1 MATRYRR
8 LVIAVNLTYA
18 VVLLLIGVSPEVPDV
33 AEHISDHTAHAL
45 ASALHAALI
54 FAFLRQSTAA
64 WTAAILAATGA
75 TLYGGFIEMLQLTQ
89 STRIFEAAD
98 LAANAIGACSIAL
111 FISLVSHR
119 HTKGRTG

>member
-8 LVIAVNLTYA
+8 LVIAVNLIYA
-18 VVLLLIGVSPEVPDV
+18 VLLLLIGVSPEVPEV
-33 AEHISDHTAHAL
+33 AAYVSDHAAHAL
-45 ASALHAALI
+45 ASAVHAALI
-54 FAFLRQSTAA
+54 FAFLRQSAA
-64 WTAAILAATGA
+64 ASTAAILAATGA

-89 STRIFEAAD
+89 TTRTFEAAD

-111 FISLVSHR
+111 VISLVSHL